1 MSHHL
6 PFQPLFRLGSLDMS
20 FSFVRCRDDVA
31 KPPGGF
37 LTALDDGRSVVAFS
51 MWLELWLHSPG
62 ASIKW
67 NSSPQRASFSA
78 LIQLWDVFIW
88 YRDGIVFACLCL
100 CFTTDI
106 EICWP
111 PGTPLSG
118 NADIQN
124 REQWHRYSHNV
135 HRIMKVY
142 SGGVSVFQRFSRFLS
157 ASSGATFLIYRSVAS
172 TTQQMR
178 LAFPLSGQQ
187 EKVTT
192 TTIIV
197 NQKSSC
203 LQGRR

>member
-1 MSHHL
+1 MI
-6 PFQPLFRLGSLDMS
+6 
-20 FSFVRCRDDVA
+20 C
-31 KPPGGF
+31 
-37 LTALDDGRSVVAFS
+37 
-51 MWLELWLHSPG
+51 
-62 ASIKW
+62 
-67 NSSPQRASFSA
+67 
-78 LIQLWDVFIW
+78 
-88 YRDGIVFACLCL
+88 IVFACLCL

-124 REQWHRYSHNV
+124 REQWLLYRYSHNV

-142 SGGVSVFQRFSRFLS
+142 SGRVSVFQRFSKFLS

-178 LAFPLSGQQ
+178 LA
-187 EKVTT
+187 TT

-197 NQKSSC
+197 NQKPSC
-203 LQGRR
+203 LQDRRWDKYHTYQTLCICAVREVLSDPKLEVRRVCYWHRMSGLLATFARFPCGFCLPKHHSQKPSFRVAPL